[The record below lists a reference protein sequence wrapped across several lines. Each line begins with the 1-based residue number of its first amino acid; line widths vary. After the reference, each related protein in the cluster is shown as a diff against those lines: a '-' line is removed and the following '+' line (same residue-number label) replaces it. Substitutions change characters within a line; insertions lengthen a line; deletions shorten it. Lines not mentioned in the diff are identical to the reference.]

1 MYDFNNNETNKDFV
15 ESGEHTERRE
25 QTQNYDW
32 QNNQYTGSS
41 YHTQPEKKEKKSS
54 GTFRKIMVAACCGLC
69 FGLFAGVGLFAVNQF
84 SDLNLWTQ
92 QEYQSTTG
100 NSIGETENSAYK
112 EDSINAA
119 GATQI
124 SVVTSDYTAVV
135 KKVMPSMVS
144 IVNNYVEEQQSFWG
158 QSYSYEG
165 QSSGSGIIIGET
177 EEELLIA
184 TNHHVVSGAN
194 TIEVTFIDDS
204 VATAQVK
211 GTDSDMDLAVIAIP
225 IDALTNDTRQ
235 SIAVAKMGDS
245 DALNL
250 GEPVIAIGNA
260 LGYGQSVTGGYV
272 SALDREVELEDGST
286 GTFIQTDAAI
296 NPGNSGGA
304 LLNINGEVIGIN
316 SNKIGGSTIEGM
328 GYAIPIT
335 AAEPII
341 EDLMS
346 KETRYKV
353 EDGNVGYMGV
363 NLLTIP
369 AEYNFPEGVFVR
381 SVEAGSPAE
390 QAGIISGDFIVN
402 FDGEKISSN
411 EDLLEALQYYAPG
424 ATAEITVMRA
434 TNGVYEKVALTITLG
449 TNPNRQQ

>member
-1 MYDFNNNETNKDFV
+1 MYDFNDNETNKDFV

-41 YHTQPEKKEKKSS
+41 HHTQQEEKKSF
-54 GTFRKIMVAACCGLC
+54 GIFRKIMVAACCGLC

-100 NSIGETENSAYK
+100 NSIGERENSTYK
-112 EDSINAA
+112 EDGINAA

-316 SNKIGGSTIEGM
+316 SNKITSNTIEGM

-381 SVEAGSPAE
+381 SVVAGSPAE

-402 FDGEKISSN
+402 FDGEKISNN